1 MVAISETSSQG
12 VQRYECP
19 RAMKIS
25 VENIEDAVTS
35 RSACTDQGTISNVRD
50 CHDSPPRSSR
60 MTIQIVT
67 SRLLSALR
75 GIVVMSAGG
84 LYCDSMTGTPTN
96 PFGSSLD
103 RRPGSNV
110 PAVA

>member
-1 MVAISETSSQG
+1 
-12 VQRYECP
+12 
-19 RAMKIS
+19 
-25 VENIEDAVTS
+25 
-35 RSACTDQGTISNVRD
+35 
-50 CHDSPPRSSR
+50 